1 MKLDVKTGRRRQR
14 WWSGAL
20 LGLCIGTVLAADPRL
35 PDTVERIKASVVGVG
50 TLSETHRPPAIL
62 RGTGFAVG
70 DGSRVVTN
78 CHVID
83 QKLDEA
89 HKERHVVFLG
99 RGREARVREVE
110 VVARDDVHDLCAL
123 KMSGAPLPPVTID
136 ESMPR
141 EGTAIA
147 FTGFPLGATLG
158 LYHVTHQGIV
168 SAITPIA
175 IPAPSARLLSSEKI
189 QALRSP
195 FDVLQLDA
203 TAYPGN
209 SGSPVFRQDNGQVVA
224 VVSQVAV
231 AAKKEDLLSHPS
243 AITYAM
249 PAGYIRALLQQT
261 APRP

>member
-1 MKLDVKTGRRRQR
+1 MA
-14 WWSGAL
+14 SGAPQ
-20 LGLCIGTVLAADPRL
+20 AADAQL
-35 PDTVERIKASVVGVG
+35 PDTIERVKAAVVGVG
-50 TLSETHRPPAIL
+50 SLSEIRRPPAVL

-78 CHVID
+78 CHVAD
-83 QKLDEA
+83 LPLDKA
-89 HKERHVVFLG
+89 SKEHLVVFLG
-99 RGREARVREVE
+99 RGRQVSYREVE
-110 VVARDDVHDLCAL
+110 IVARDDTHDLCAL
-123 KMSGAPLPPVTID
+123 RISGAPLSTLVID
-136 ESMPR
+136 HDLPR
-141 EGTAIA
+141 EGTTIA
-147 FTGFPLGATLG
+147 FTGFPMGAVLG

-175 IPAPSARLLSSEKI
+175 IPAPSAQLLSAEKI

-209 SGSPVFRQDNGQVVA
+209 SGSPVFRQDNGQVVG
-224 VVSQVAV
+224 VVSLVAV

-249 PAGYIRALLQQT
+249 PATFIRELLT
-261 APRP
+261 KGPPSP